1 MKAAKTLSP
10 DEVTLLIS
18 GEHTIMG
25 VTIQPLHLGRT
36 ALRECDEYI
45 IFFFF
50 FFESWTVKKA
60 ER

>member
-10 DEVTLLIS
+10 DEVTLLIP
-18 GEHTIMG
+18 GEQTIMG

-50 FFESWTVKKA
+50 SDTTVSI
-60 ER
+60 